1 MTRLFVLLFA
11 AVVMLLPASADHRPV
26 LLPNGTVV
34 HGDWG
39 LYRPGHIVP
48 FAENWGR
55 AYYYGPAPYGYYF
68 PSNKGDPFA
77 YRSRATNAPSIPGPR
92 YRRTWSTESNSP
104 ADLNQVPM
112 PQGPYVIQAPAQ
124 NNK

>member
-1 MTRLFVLLFA
+1 MARLFALLFI
-11 AVVMLLPASADHRPV
+11 VSVWSLPAAADHRPV

-39 LYRPGHIVP
+39 LHRPGHIVP
-48 FAENWGR
+48 YAEEWT
-55 AYYYGPAPYGYYF
+55 APYFYGPAPYGYYF

-77 YRSRATNAPSIPGPR
+77 YRSRAVRAPSVPGPR

-112 PQGPYVIQAPAQ
+112 PQGPYVIPAPAPDR
-124 NNK
+124 K